1 MDRSRT
7 EQSGKNLERPIN
19 TRHRSQRRGLLGY
32 LDAGPGRAH
41 TRQGPRQPRPQGP
54 GGRQHRAVY
63 RQKPARFIVREPET
77 EDNIGWGEVNHP
89 IEKDVYEALYQR
101 VTDHLAERELYT
113 QDVYAGPDTQY
124 RLAIGAITPSPWH
137 AHFCRNMFRLP
148 RTYQHDDSIEPFMP
162 DFTIVHAPEFE
173 AVPERDGTRSEVFVI
188 ISFEHKVLLIG
199 GSTYMGEMK
208 KSVFSVMNYLL
219 PKAVYSAC
227 TPRPISDRQ
236 AVPRDLWTMRNRQD
250 DAGHGS
256 QQKDDR
262 RRRDRLGCRWN
273 LQHRGRVVRQID
285 QPQSGR

>member
-1 MDRSRT
+1 
-7 EQSGKNLERPIN
+7 
-19 TRHRSQRRGLLGY
+19 
-32 LDAGPGRAH
+32 
-41 TRQGPRQPRPQGP
+41 
-54 GGRQHRAVY
+54 
-63 RQKPARFIVREPET
+63 
-77 EDNIGWGEVNHP
+77 
-89 IEKDVYEALYQR
+89 
-101 VTDHLAERELYT
+101 
-113 QDVYAGPDTQY
+113 
-124 RLAIGAITPSPWH
+124 
-137 AHFCRNMFRLP
+137 
-148 RTYQHDDSIEPFMP
+148 MP